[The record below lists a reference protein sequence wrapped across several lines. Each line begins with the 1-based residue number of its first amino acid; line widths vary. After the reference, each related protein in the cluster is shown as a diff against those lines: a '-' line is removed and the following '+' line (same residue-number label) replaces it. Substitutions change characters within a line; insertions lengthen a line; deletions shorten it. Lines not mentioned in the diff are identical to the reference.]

1 LPSRPTNRGV
11 AAASYDE
18 HCKNRMSKKSPTA
31 LLPVPAEMIERR
43 IYLIRGHKV
52 MLDADLADLY
62 QVATKV
68 FNQAVKRNK
77 ARFPEDFMFRLTAE
91 EAAAL
96 RSQTVTLTKG
106 RGRYSKY
113 APFAFTEQGVAM
125 LSAVLHSKRAVQT
138 SIAIVR
144 VFVKLRELL
153 ATHKELAHKM
163 EELEREQKEQAAHI
177 ATIYQMVEQLMAPSE
192 VPPSRRIGYIIDH
205 E

>member
-1 LPSRPTNRGV
+1 M
-11 AAASYDE
+11 A
-18 HCKNRMSKKSPTA
+18 KKTSSTV
-31 LLPVPAEMIERR
+31 LLPVPPEIIERR

-52 MLDADLADLY
+52 MLDSDLADLY
-62 QVATKV
+62 QVPTKV

-77 ARFPEDFMFRLTAE
+77 ARFPEDFLFRLTPE

-96 RSQTVTLTKG
+96 RSQIVTLDKG

-125 LSAVLHSKRAVQT
+125 LSAVLHSKRAVQM

-144 VFVKLRELL
+144 VFVRLRELL

-163 EELEREQKEQAAHI
+163 EELERSQKEQA
-177 ATIYQMVEQLMAPSE
+177 
-192 VPPSRRIGYIIDH
+192 
-205 E
+205 